1 MISMY
6 QRYYPFRGLMFS
18 TSSALINLCKE
29 LSIDVVTSFKI
40 NAYGLPYLKNMIRDS
55 QSHFSSLYYGYI
67 NSDILFT
74 EHLFSILTLLQEQV
88 KNATLAPSVCV

>member
-1 MISMY
+1 MY

-29 LSIDVVTSFKI
+29 LSIDVVTSIKV

-67 NSDILFT
+67 NSDVLFS
-74 EHLFSILTLLQEQV
+74 EHLFSILALLQKQV
-88 KNATLAPSVCV
+88 KNETLSPSVWV